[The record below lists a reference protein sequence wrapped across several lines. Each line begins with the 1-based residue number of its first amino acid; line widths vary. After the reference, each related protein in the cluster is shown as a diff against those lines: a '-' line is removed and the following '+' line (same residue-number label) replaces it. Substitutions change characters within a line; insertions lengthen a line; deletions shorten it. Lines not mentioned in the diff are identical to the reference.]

1 MQVPPAGVVLCM
13 DELPLCGET
22 VLTGEAFPF
31 HPCAGILAGWVYQPH
46 TVPPRLC
53 VDSYWVALT
62 NLSMDFVKCPLVLP
76 VLVTMFVCQTAG
88 VTLKTRLESFTETC
102 YLETITTEAL
112 NKSLRV
118 ILGQVHRGLCRSLV
132 FSVIV
137 FL

>member
-1 MQVPPAGVVLCM
+1 M

-31 HPCAGILAGWVYQPH
+31 HPSAGILVAGWVYQPH
-46 TVPPRLC
+46 PVSPRLC
-53 VDSYWVALT
+53 VNSYWVTLT
-62 NLSMDFVKCPLVLP
+62 NLRMVLVYCPLVLP
-76 VLVTMFVCQTAG
+76 VLVTMLVCQTAG

-102 YLETITTEAL
+102 YLKTVSEEFLLATRAL
-112 NKSLRV
+112 NKSLLI
-118 ILGQVHRGLCRSLV
+118 ILGQVHSGLCRSLV